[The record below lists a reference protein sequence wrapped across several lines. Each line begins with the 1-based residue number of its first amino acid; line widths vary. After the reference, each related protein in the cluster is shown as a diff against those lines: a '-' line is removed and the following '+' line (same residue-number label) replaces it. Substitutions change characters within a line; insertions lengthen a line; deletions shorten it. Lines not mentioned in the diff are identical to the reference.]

1 MIETYWISTDAFTIG
16 VDAED
21 GIIKTI
27 PPILKV
33 FKEQQFLVLQTWLNK
48 KFRNHVEIVKIRNEQ

>member
-1 MIETYWISTDAFTIG
+1 MRETHWISTHDFTVG
-16 VDAED
+16 VDVEN

-33 FKEQQFLVLQTWLNK
+33 FKGQQFLTLQTWLNQ
-48 KFRNHVEIVKIRNEQ
+48 KFRNIEIVKLENKQ

>member
-1 MIETYWISTDAFTIG
+1 MIETYWISTQSFTVGID
-16 VDAED
+16 VEN

-33 FKEQQFLVLQTWLNK
+33 FKGQLFSKLEEWLKYKFNNQF
-48 KFRNHVEIVKIRNEQ
+48 NHVEIVKI